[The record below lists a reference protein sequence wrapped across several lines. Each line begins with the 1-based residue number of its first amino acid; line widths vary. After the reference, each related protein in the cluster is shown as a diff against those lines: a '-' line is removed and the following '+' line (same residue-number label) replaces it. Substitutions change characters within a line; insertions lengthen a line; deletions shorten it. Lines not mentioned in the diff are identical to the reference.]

1 MQRQNDED
9 RLTVDKGGALE
20 SVAAYRLAVEAG
32 EEGWEDAT
40 IMRAEPLLAD
50 AAPQLVRAIGS
61 IAANIAEGYARRS
74 ARDRIRYYEYAL
86 GSVEESCTWYQ
97 VARHSLTVDT
107 LSARLK
113 RLVSMR
119 RLLLVMISNERR
131 GHEWNHGKQR

>member
-1 MQRQNDED
+1 MQSWDHESHAA
-9 RLTVDKGGALE
+9 VEKGRALE
-20 SVAAYRLAVEAG
+20 SVAAYRLAVEAC
-32 EEGWEDAT
+32 EEGWEDAS
-40 IMRAEPLLAD
+40 IMKAEPLLVD

-86 GSVEESCTWYQ
+86 GSVEESSTWYQ
-97 VARHSLTVDT
+97 VARRALSAET
-107 LSARLK
+107 LSDRLK